1 MKNTYKQIIEII
13 SSLAIV
19 LSVIFLAL
27 EVNQSNQ
34 LAKST
39 IRQALNVSDMEIWK
53 VQMEE
58 DVIAKSLHKIKKD
71 IKLTDY
77 EEYQVILFQNFNF
90 RDFDNSFYQY
100 RNGLFEKDVWLAYRR
115 IISDLLEDKYVMQ
128 MWNKHY
134 SQFTT
139 EFQKEIGIILN
150 EKKLIVNSY

>member
-150 EKKLIVNSY
+150 EKKINS

>member
-58 DVIAKSLHKIKKD
+58 DVIAKSLHKLKKD

>member
-39 IRQALNVSDMEIWK
+39 IRQALNVSDMEICK

-150 EKKLIVNSY
+150 EKKINS

>member
-115 IISDLLEDKYVMQ
+115 IISDLLEDKYVIQ

-150 EKKLIVNSY
+150 EKKN

>member
-58 DVIAKSLHKIKKD
+58 DVIAKSLHKLKKD

-150 EKKLIVNSY
+150 EKKN

>member
-150 EKKLIVNSY
+150 EKKIK

>member
-1 MKNTYKQIIEII
+1 
-13 SSLAIV
+13 
-19 LSVIFLAL
+19 
-27 EVNQSNQ
+27 
-34 LAKST
+34 
-39 IRQALNVSDMEIWK
+39 MEIWK

-150 EKKLIVNSY
+150 EKKINS